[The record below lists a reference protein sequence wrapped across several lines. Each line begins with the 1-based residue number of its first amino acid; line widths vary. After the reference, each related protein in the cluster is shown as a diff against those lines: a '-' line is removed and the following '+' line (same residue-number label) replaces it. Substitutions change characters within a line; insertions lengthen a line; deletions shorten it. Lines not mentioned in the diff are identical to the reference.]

1 VLPLPQRLL
10 KYLAEFVGEPSPL
23 VAENSKRLP
32 LFLRERFQLRATA
45 LWGRRVLFAV
55 EDESWEPGAPGD
67 YEKLA
72 ASLRSQVGEPV
83 VLVIARMPAYARNRL
98 VRIGIPFVVPGAQF
112 FLPLVLVDLRERF
125 SSPKTVKGKRL
136 TPAAQSLVLYHL
148 QRESLEHQPL
158 KDLATAI
165 GYSPIMLTKV
175 KDELEGAELCRSA
188 RHGRSITLDFPLKG
202 RNLWERAQPYL
213 TSPVKKTHWL
223 RWNHPGRPA
232 LTAGL
237 TALSRLTSIADDQ
250 LPTFALSS
258 EGVHSNLEKGTFH
271 GCGGPEEAD
280 VRMESWAYDPVL
292 LGKDGQVDSLSLF
305 LSLRESVDE
314 RVQQQTAKLI
324 TQFSW

>member
-1 VLPLPQRLL
+1 MLPLQQRLL
-10 KYLAEFVGEPSPL
+10 KYLTEFVGEPTPL
-23 VAENSKRLP
+23 AAENSKRLP

-55 EDESWEPGAPGD
+55 EDESWAPGAPGD
-67 YEKLA
+67 YEKLS
-72 ASLRSQVGEPV
+72 ASLRTQVGEPV
-83 VLVIARMPAYARNRL
+83 VLVIAGLPAYARNRL
-98 VRIGIPFVVPGAQF
+98 VRMGVPFVVPGTQF

-125 SSPKTVKGKRL
+125 SALKPVKGKRL

-148 QRESLEHQPL
+148 QRGSLEHQPL
-158 KDLATAI
+158 KDLATTI

-175 KDELEGAELCRSA
+175 KDELEATELCRSA
-188 RHGRSITLDFPLKG
+188 RHGRSITLDFLFKG

-213 TSPVKKTHWL
+213 TSPVKKTHWM

-237 TALSRLTSIADDQ
+237 TALSRLTSIADDR
-250 LPTFALSS
+250 LPTFALTS

-271 GCGGPEEAD
+271 GCEGPEDAN
-280 VRMESWAYDPVL
+280 VRMESWAYDPLL

-314 RVQQQTAKLI
+314 RVQQQIAKLI
-324 TQFSW
+324 TQVAW